1 MSTNKKTAAR
11 NRQHKQSRVSWFA
24 IAGVAV
30 IALIGFFVLTQNHAG
45 APVSRVALADV
56 NENDVASLQAA
67 ERGALGTPVLIW
79 FHAPWCE
86 ICQALKR
93 QGTVTALEKQYA
105 GKVRVVM
112 VDISTESGQPYG
124 NKYRVFGT
132 PTWVL
137 FKPNGQVTTQF
148 SGWPGSNAVAHA
160 FDQVLALP

>member
-1 MSTNKKTAAR
+1 M
-11 NRQHKQSRVSWFA
+11 
-24 IAGVAV
+24 
-30 IALIGFFVLTQNHAG
+30 
-45 APVSRVALADV
+45 

-93 QGTVTALEKQYA
+93 QGTVSALEKQYE
-105 GKVRVVM
+105 GKVRIVM

-137 FKPNGQVTTQF
+137 IESNGQVTTQF
-148 SGWPGSNAVAHA
+148 SGWPGSNAVAQA
-160 FDQVLALP
+160 FDQVLARQ